1 MIHPSRRLLLAP
13 LPLALAGAAA
23 AQPATGAGEA
33 VVRRFWDAI
42 KRGALD
48 ELDRYVTAGYRHHP
62 NGKTLTLQ
70 DFKDGAR
77 WVLGNTTDYRLEI
90 HDLVEAGDRV
100 SIRWTANGRHT
111 GSYFGEAPSGK
122 VVTSY
127 GMHFYRLEGGL
138 IAEDWEVVDFGA
150 FRKQLG

>member
-1 MIHPSRRLLLAP
+1 MTGPTRRLLAFAA
-13 LPLALAGAAA
+13 PLALASPAL
-23 AQPATGAGEA
+23 AQPQQAMGEA

-42 KRGALD
+42 NRGALD
-48 ELDRYVTAGYRHHP
+48 ELDRLVTAGYRHHP
-62 NGKTLTLQ
+62 DGKTLTLQ

-100 SIRWTANGRHT
+100 SIRWTASGRHT
-111 GSYFGEAPSGK
+111 GSYFGEAPTGK

-150 FRKQLG
+150 FRKQLA